1 MTAFDEGWGLYAE
14 NPLVAHDTGQRG
26 TEWGS
31 GDMGGV
37 GMNGDLE
44 WLYSDSNQSD
54 KRLGRGAG
62 TGNHTGL
69 EQTPRPLS
77 DPQRTRCM
85 L

>member
-1 MTAFDEGWGLYAE
+1 
-14 NPLVAHDTGQRG
+14 
-26 TEWGS
+26 
-31 GDMGGV
+31 
-37 GMNGDLE
+37 MNGDLE

-77 DPQRTRCM
+77 DPQRTRYM